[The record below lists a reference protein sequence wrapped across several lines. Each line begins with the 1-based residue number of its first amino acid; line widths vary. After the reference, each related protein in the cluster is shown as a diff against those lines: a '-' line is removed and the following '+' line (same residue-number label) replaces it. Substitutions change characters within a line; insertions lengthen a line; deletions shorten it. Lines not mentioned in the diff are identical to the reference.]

1 MHEVENSYLRNAF
14 SALAP
19 ESSSAQFY
27 EQLFSIF
34 PEQTCFPL
42 PPSDAS
48 SFEKRIEKLSRTL
61 LESGRNRYL
70 KGVLLNG
77 PLLSS
82 ILVSM
87 LAHRPNPFKVQIDTQ
102 ASYPCVLIHLANS
115 TVCCL
120 VTLAGIQGK
129 DLERH
134 DPQLLPQH
142 CGVRHQNVQVAHGRA
157 AWEYRGYS

>member
-1 MHEVENSYLRNAF
+1 MHGCHPKSSRTASFLTIFSCQTCVFATLAFPQSPKLVWLLQNLSTSNLKDRVAEKNLSMQEVETSYLRNAF

-19 ESSSAQFY
+19 ESSSAQFC
-27 EQLFSIF
+27 EQLYSIF

-42 PPSDAS
+42 PASDVS

-70 KGVLLNG
+70 KGVMLNG

-87 LAHRPNPFKVQIDTQ
+87 LAHRPNPFKVI
-102 ASYPCVLIHLANS
+102 
-115 TVCCL
+115 
-120 VTLAGIQGK
+120 TL
-129 DLERH
+129 
-134 DPQLLPQH
+134 
-142 CGVRHQNVQVAHGRA
+142 
-157 AWEYRGYS
+157 